1 MPESTPAVLDEL
13 RAIARSKLAMQ
24 SPGHTLQPT
33 ALVNEV
39 WIKLREYFRA
49 DLPPPAF
56 FKMAADAMRQILIDH
71 ARTKLRDKR
80 GGGRKREDF
89 DVVGLNQIDES
100 TDPDL
105 LLFLDESI
113 AQLDA
118 ADPQAAQ
125 VVKLRFFAGLSVEQT
140 ARAMEISERTV
151 KRSWQF
157 ARAFLLDALQGP

>member
-1 MPESTPAVLDEL
+1 MPEPTPTVLDEL

-33 ALVNEV
+33 ALVNEA
-39 WIKLREYFRA
+39 WMKLRVHFHA
-49 DLPPPAF
+49 DVPTPAF

-71 ARTKLRDKR
+71 ARAKLRDKR
-80 GGGRKREDF
+80 GGRRKREDF
-89 DVVGLNQIDES
+89 EIASLNQIDES
-100 TDPDL
+100 TDPDVL
-105 LLFLDESI
+105 LSLNDAIEH
-113 AQLDA
+113 LDA

-125 VVKLRFFAGLSVEQT
+125 VVNLRFFAGLSVQET